1 MKTEYVA
8 ASPSSPLQV
17 SLRRAKIDD
26 RPQIYRWL
34 AHSDATAEMLGAP
47 TFPDGPIPTWEQH
60 SADFSIEEFYQ
71 PGPPQD
77 SQVDWGECWIIC
89 VENREDASH
98 HEVGQINF
106 SDMRAPSDPASDG
119 LAELDIW
126 IGARQWWG
134 RGIGTQAIEA
144 LGHVL
149 RGYGFTTLLVRP
161 SARNQRA
168 VAAYK
173 RAGFIE
179 ATSQTRR
186 LPAKVYEPEDWDYAD
201 AVVLVKTL

>member
-17 SLRRAKIDD
+17 SLRRAQIDD

-106 SDMRAPSDPASDG
+106 SDMRAPSDPASAG

-149 RGYGFTTLLVRP
+149 RGYGFTTLLIRP

>member
-1 MKTEYVA
+1 M
-8 ASPSSPLQV
+8 SPLRRRPPLQV
-17 SLRRAKIDD
+17 SLRRAQIDD

-106 SDMRAPSDPASDG
+106 SDMRAPSDPASAG

-149 RGYGFTTLLVRP
+149 RGYGFTTLLIRP
-161 SARNQRA
+161 SARNRRA

>member
-149 RGYGFTTLLVRP
+149 RGYGFTMLLIRP

>member
-149 RGYGFTTLLVRP
+149 RGYGFTTLLIRP

>member
-8 ASPSSPLQV
+8 APPSSPLQV
-17 SLRRAKIDD
+17 SLRRAQIDD

-106 SDMRAPSDPASDG
+106 SDMRAPSDPASEG

-149 RGYGFTTLLVRP
+149 RGYGFMTLLIRP
-161 SARNQRA
+161 SARNRRA

>member
-1 MKTEYVA
+1 MKTEYAA

-17 SLRRAKIDD
+17 SLRRAQIDD

-77 SQVDWGECWIIC
+77 SQVEWGECWIIC

-106 SDMRAPSDPASDG
+106 SDMRAPSDPASEG

-149 RGYGFTTLLVRP
+149 LGYGFTTLLIRP
-161 SARNQRA
+161 SARNRRA

>member
-1 MKTEYVA
+1 MKTEYA
-8 ASPSSPLQV
+8 AAPPSSPLQV
-17 SLRRAKIDD
+17 SLRRAQIDD

-106 SDMRAPSDPASDG
+106 SDMRAPSDPASEG

-126 IGARQWWG
+126 IGARQWWD

-149 RGYGFTTLLVRP
+149 RGYGFTTLLIRP

>member
-1 MKTEYVA
+1 MKTEYAA

-17 SLRRAKIDD
+17 SLRRAQIDD

-106 SDMRAPSDPASDG
+106 SDMRAPSDPASEG

-149 RGYGFTTLLVRP
+149 RGYGITTLLIRP
-161 SARNQRA
+161 SARNRRA

>member
-106 SDMRAPSDPASDG
+106 SDMRAPSDPASEG

-149 RGYGFTTLLVRP
+149 RGYGFTTLLIRP

>member
-17 SLRRAKIDD
+17 SLRRAQIDD

-77 SQVDWGECWIIC
+77 SHVDWGECWIIC

-106 SDMRAPSDPASDG
+106 SDMRAPSDPASEG

-149 RGYGFTTLLVRP
+149 RGYGVTTLLIRP

-179 ATSQTRR
+179 ATSQTHR